1 MKYHLLYPTYIHKRI
16 KELGRAYELRVLL
29 CLVDVKEPHHCIK
42 ELEKIS
48 IISNLTMIMCW
59 SNEEVARYLETYK
72 AYEFKSAEAIMEKAT
87 TTTTSHTSN
96 TSNASNPDA
105 NFVIFF

>member
-1 MKYHLLYPTYIHKRI
+1 MKYHLLNPTYIHKRI
-16 KELGRAYELRVLL
+16 KELGRAYDVRILL

-48 IISNLTMIMCW
+48 IFANLTMILCW

-72 AYEFKSAEAIMEKAT
+72 AYEYKSAEAIMEKAT
-87 TTTTSHTSN
+87 VTVTTNVT
-96 TSNASNPDA
+96 NASNSDA
-105 NFVIFF
+105 NFVTNFKL